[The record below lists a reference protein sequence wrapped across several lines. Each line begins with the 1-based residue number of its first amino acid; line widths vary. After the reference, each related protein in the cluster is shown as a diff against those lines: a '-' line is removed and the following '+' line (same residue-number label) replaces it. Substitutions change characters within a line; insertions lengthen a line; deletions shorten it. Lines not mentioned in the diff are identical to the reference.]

1 MSVAITHGLRS
12 SHKKFEETPVSAI
25 HKYLTTNRDCYEI
38 TRPITEAGAIVRAG
52 TNRVFVDIDG
62 KGDAATLN
70 DDIGTAL
77 NFALNDYSPSIMT
90 ASAGNKISFRITLPT
105 HHGSLAAVRQFVE
118 KTLAPVIVPA
128 LDDVAKGVAA
138 IDYSVY
144 SSNRKMRMWNSSKD
158 DEDRPYRIFNECG
171 TVADTLITVIPPTA
185 ELLPE
190 PVASVAAVAVSETV
204 SVASDP
210 VETVA
215 AMPAA
220 DASLLE
226 KAVMGLGPS
235 RFNSYNDWIRVGF
248 ICYNEGL
255 PLALWER
262 FSAQSPKYR
271 GATECGKMWS
281 GFRKSNLTQATLW
294 KWLKEDNA
302 ALYAELNGQRSDV
315 WRLLRCAT
323 HADTAQFFFS
333 LKPDAYAY
341 HEALGWYQLMANGI
355 WQHYNK
361 APNGLMSDIWS
372 TLKKFLAELSAT
384 TDFSDQSEEAKAR
397 RKLMEAFGKM
407 IGTKS
412 FVEGVI
418 AFLPVLYTVAD
429 LDKLI
434 DQTRNVFAFAD
445 GWCYDCDAG
454 KWRPIVPTDWVST
467 TTGYAH
473 PAASDAATRA
483 ELRRVLWSIFEDDA
497 MTDYLLRI
505 TATCLHGRRFNEE
518 FYLMEGKGRN
528 GKGVFT
534 DLVAAA
540 FGDYYGVWDPTV
552 LTKPTDRKDAP
563 QSEIAG
569 ARSKRY
575 ILSTEPGPDEK
586 IQTAIVKRLTG
597 GDAIKVRALYSSPI
611 EFRPQF
617 GLTVQ
622 TNHLPKQDQP
632 CAAFKARA
640 RRIVFPFVF
649 TEDEPTQPFHRPMD
663 KGLKERLANPKFR
676 DEFVLMLIDAYR
688 TIGADKSLNP
698 PAPVREA
705 TAEWI
710 NGNNP
715 VFEWLPTRYTMAPPT
730 KDTLVSASELLAE
743 FRCDTGTADREMT
756 AEKFK
761 GFMKALGVE
770 SVRKSAFK
778 RSDGTEC
785 GAGSYYAGLARR
797 VGE

>member
-1 MSVAITHGLRS
+1 MSTIMD
-12 SHKKFEETPVSAI
+12 EDP
-25 HKYLTTNRDCYEI
+25 LTIDNGCAQPNVCLTSELQAEFDEYGSLSD
-38 TRPITEAGAIVRAG
+38 TR
-52 TNRVFVDIDG
+52 
-62 KGDAATLN
+62 
-70 DDIGTAL
+70 
-77 NFALNDYSPSIMT
+77 IMT
-90 ASAGNKISFRITLPT
+90 I
-105 HHGSLAAVRQFVE
+105 
-118 KTLAPVIVPA
+118 
-128 LDDVAKGVAA
+128 
-138 IDYSVY
+138 
-144 SSNRKMRMWNSSKD
+144 
-158 DEDRPYRIFNECG
+158 
-171 TVADTLITVIPPTA
+171 
-185 ELLPE
+185 LPE
-190 PVASVAAVAVSETV
+190 PVVSVAATGAGATTAITVSETV
-204 SVASDP
+204 RVASTRSELAEKAP
-210 VETVA
+210 
-215 AMPAA
+215 MPASAA

-226 KAVMGLGPS
+226 KVVMGLGPS

-255 PLALWER
+255 PLTLWER

-271 GATECGKMWS
+271 AGECGKMWS
-281 GFRKSNLTQATLW
+281 SFCTSKLTQTTLW
-294 KWLKEDNA
+294 KWLNEDNA
-302 ALYAELNGQRSDV
+302 ALYTALSGIRPDV
-315 WRLLRCAT
+315 LRLLRCAT
-323 HADTAQFFFS
+323 HADTAKFFYNI
-333 LKPDAYAY
+333 KPDAYAY
-341 HEALGWYQLMANGI
+341 HEALGWYQLMPNGI

-361 APNGLMSDIWS
+361 TPNGLLYDIWN
-372 TLKKFLAELSAT
+372 TLKKFLEELSAT

-407 IGTKS
+407 IGTSS
-412 FVEGVI
+412 FGEGVI
-418 AFLPVLYTVAD
+418 KYLPVLYTVAD

-434 DQTRNVFAFAD
+434 DQTRNIFAFSD

-534 DLVAAA
+534 DLIAAA

-569 ARSKRY
+569 SRAKRY

-597 GDAIKVRALYSSPI
+597 GDAIKVRALYAAPI
-611 EFRPQF
+611 EFCPQF
-617 GLTVQ
+617 GLTIQ

-632 CAAFKARA
+632 CGAFKARA

-649 TEDEPTQPFHRPMD
+649 TEDEPTHPYHRPMD
-663 KGLKERLANPKFR
+663 KTLKMRLANPKFR
-676 DEFVLMLIDAYR
+676 DEFALMLVDAYR
-688 TIGADKSLNP
+688 TIGADKTLNP
-698 PAPVREA
+698 PAQVRAA

-715 VFEWLPTRYTMAPPT
+715 VFEWLPTRYTVAPVSR
-730 KDTLVSASELLAE
+730 DTLVSASELLAE

-797 VGE
+797 VGGR